1 MKKKKLIITL
11 IKSPKALQAP
21 TDIRFVLS
29 SDHINLMDKNV
40 SSKRVL
46 FVEHLFKIAA
56 KRDATKVGF

>member
-1 MKKKKLIITL
+1 
-11 IKSPKALQAP
+11 
-21 TDIRFVLS
+21 
-29 SDHINLMDKNV
+29 MDKNV